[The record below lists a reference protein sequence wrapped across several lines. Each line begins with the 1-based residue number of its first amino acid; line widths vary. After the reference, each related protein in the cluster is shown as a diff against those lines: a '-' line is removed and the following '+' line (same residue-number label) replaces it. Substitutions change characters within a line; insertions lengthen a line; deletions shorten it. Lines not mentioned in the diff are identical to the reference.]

1 MIYDDIPCWWI
12 CPSSIPQG
20 PGLENNA
27 INSANPGH
35 NSLGF

>member
-1 MIYDDIPCWWI
+1 MIFHAGGYALHRF
-12 CPSSIPQG
+12 PQG